1 MNEEVLYPLHSA
13 PLFQSFSYCYN
24 INIIVNQA
32 MPQYAIS
39 SRFEKLYHVSVVNQL
54 SEYLR
59 QNEIH
64 NKGTNSNIGYENMMV
79 GIDKNL
85 MNNSDTDIFSLF
97 RE

>member
-1 MNEEVLYPLHSA
+1 
-13 PLFQSFSYCYN
+13 
-24 INIIVNQA
+24 

-64 NKGTNSNIGYENMMV
+64 NKGTKSNIGYENMMV

-85 MNNSDTDIFSLF
+85 MNNSDTDILSLF